1 MLCTHCEGSREDAMR
16 RSLFP
21 VPDGN
26 ADSQWAH
33 LRPVLC
39 SGCGSV
45 LPEADLTGTMLGK
58 ISQLARF
65 GLVDG
70 GPPLLEPASTGRV
83 RARRM

>member
-1 MLCTHCEGSREDAMR
+1 MTRHSLLPLPEG
-16 RSLFP
+16 
-21 VPDGN
+21 DGN
-26 ADSQWAH
+26 VDAEREWAR

-39 SGCGSV
+39 SGCGGV

-70 GPPLLEPASTGRV
+70 SRPLLEPVSAGRV
-83 RARRM
+83 RRM

>member
-1 MLCTHCEGSREDAMR
+1 MTR
-16 RSLFP
+16 RSLFSLP
-21 VPDGN
+21 NGN
-26 ADSQWAH
+26 GNVDPEGEWAR

-39 SGCGSV
+39 SGCGAV

-70 GPPLLEPASTGRV
+70 GPPLLEPVAAG

>member
-1 MLCTHCEGSREDAMR
+1 MLCTHCEESQADMARP
-16 RSLFP
+16 SVFP
-21 VPDGN
+21 LPDGSGN
-26 ADSQWAH
+26 GEWAQ

-45 LPEADLTGTMLGK
+45 LPETDLTGTMLGK

-70 GPPLLEPASTGRV
+70 GPPLLEPASTRH
-83 RARRM
+83 ARRM